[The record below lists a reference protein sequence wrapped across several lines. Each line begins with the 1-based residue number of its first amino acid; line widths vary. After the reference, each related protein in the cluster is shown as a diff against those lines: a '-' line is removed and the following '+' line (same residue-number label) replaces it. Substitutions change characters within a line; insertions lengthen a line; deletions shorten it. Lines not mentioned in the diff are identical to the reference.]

1 MNEIWDIVFEQ
12 VKAKEILNNIYEGRR
27 VPHAFLFFGPEGVGK
42 FFTTLQ
48 FAKLINSSN
57 DSSKQHLI
65 QKKISSLQEPYIKLI
80 IPLPRGKG
88 EGAEDSATEKLSKE
102 IIDEINEEIKLK
114 IENPYHRISVENAN
128 TIKINSVREIRKYIT
143 TTTDD
148 IKYRF
153 IVILDA
159 HKMNETAQ
167 NALLKSLEEPPEGII
182 FVFITSDKE
191 KLLPTIQSRCWHVS
205 FEPLSFSSVS
215 TILKNNFSIDNE
227 LAEKVSKFSEGS
239 PLTALDLINN
249 QFENILERTI
259 SILRY
264 SLAKKYHSAY
274 KELTEFFKNNSDQSI
289 NILARMIKTWLNDVI
304 KNRHSIFDYYFSEY
318 SETLSKFNSRY
329 TNADINK
336 IFYSIDNLERLQ
348 TKNVNLNVVSLN
360 LIFEI
365 ASLSIRK

>member
-12 VKAKEILNNIYEGRR
+12 VKAKEILNSIYLGRR

-42 FFTTLQ
+42 YFTALQ
-48 FAKLINSSN
+48 FAKLINST
-57 DSSKQHLI
+57 DDESKQDLI
-65 QKKISSLQEPYIKLI
+65 YKKISSLQEPYIKLVL
-80 IPLPRGKG
+80 PLPRGKG

-102 IIDEINEEIKLK
+102 IIDLIKEETISK
-114 IENPYHRISVENAN
+114 IENPYHRITIENAN

-143 TTTDD
+143 TTTDE
-148 IKYRF
+148 ISYKF
-153 IVILDA
+153 IIILDA

-167 NALLKSLEEPPEGII
+167 NALLKSLEEPPEGIVFI
-182 FVFITSDKE
+182 FITSDKE
-191 KLLPTIQSRCWHVS
+191 KLLPTIQSRCWQVN
-205 FEPLSFSSVS
+205 FEPLTSASVAG
-215 TILKNNFSIDNE
+215 ILINNFSIDKN
-227 LAEKVSKFSEGS
+227 LAERVAKFSEGS
-239 PLTALDLINN
+239 PLNAMDLINN

-259 SILRY
+259 SILRF

-274 KELTEFFKNNSDQSI
+274 KELSEFFKNNSDQSI

-304 KNRHSIFDYYFSEY
+304 KNRHSIFDYYFSEF
-318 SETLSKFNSRY
+318 SETLSKFNSRFGD
-329 TNADINK
+329 ADINK